1 MLKNV
6 IPLTSSNNWQSG
18 WIMRVA
24 ESSYGKPLKG
34 HKRNLVYSIFF
45 GVFGGAALTVL
56 ELCISIFLLNH
67 PFSSELLLVHG
78 LAFLKMT
85 AFLFFISMLST
96 EADDIKDK
104 IKENKKHVFVF
115 TALINLGSAIIV
127 FFSSLV
133 FFTYFFAPN
142 EYFNKTKLNSYTSP
156 SEVSTVQPNLT
167 LSNVKEISEKNLLK
181 VEDGKGKSELGAG
194 IDFDTLS
201 IDEFDEFLVNSG
213 FEEFSIKTTEAQM
226 ISSFGEISL
235 FPDKNVDWKQFLV
248 ELDDVALNSPRYVDF
263 KISSAIMKEVPLEIL
278 NDILN
283 RGHELNGNHITGLAK
298 YFTVEEFQQL
308 ENYGIDLSAHDSIG
322 GSALDRSLMN
332 KQGPELFEYLLTK
345 DELVMAEDVNVVK
358 EAIMLSSKFNRSI
371 KYTQQLIDRGAPVT
385 DETKEWIET
394 QLRKENLIYY
404 AIVKSQLTY

>member
-24 ESSYGKPLKG
+24 ESSYGKPLTG
-34 HKRNLVYSIFF
+34 HKRNLVYSMFF
-45 GVFGGAALTVL
+45 GVFAGVALTAL
-56 ELCISIFLLNH
+56 ALCISIFLIKH
-67 PFSSELLLVHG
+67 PFTSELVLVQG
-78 LAFLKMT
+78 IVFLKY
-85 AFLFFISMLST
+85 AVFVFLVSMIST
-96 EADDIKDK
+96 EADVLAKK
-104 IKENKKHVFVF
+104 IKENRKHYFVLA
-115 TALINLGSAIIV
+115 ALINIGASIIV
-127 FFSSLV
+127 VFLSLV
-133 FFTYFFAPN
+133 FYF
-142 EYFNKTKLNSYTSP
+142 YFIKPSESFNTTELYPYASP
-156 SEVSTVQPNLT
+156 SEVSTIQPNLT
-167 LSNVKEISEKNLLK
+167 LSNVREISEKNLLK
-181 VEDGKGKSELGAG
+181 VEDGKGKSELVAG

-201 IDEFDEFLVNSG
+201 IDKFDEFLVNSG

-358 EAIMLSSKFNRSI
+358 EALMLSSKFNRSI
-371 KYTQQLIDRGAPVT
+371 KYTQQLINRGAPVT

-394 QLRKENLIYY
+394 ELRKENLVYY